1 MTEYNEDMEARMMA
15 LEARISFNEER
26 LAALERGGKVATKR
40 RRRELTPEERKAIR
54 DRLVKGQENARAR
67 REAEDKAQVKATK
80 REKKEETA
88 NEG

>member
-54 DRLVKGQENARAR
+54 DRLVKGQEAARTK
-67 REAEDKAQVKATK
+67 REAEAKTTGKD
-80 REKKEETA
+80 KKEA
-88 NEG
+88 K